1 MIELTAIDPIMAS
14 IALDE
19 RVTPTAVR
27 LYLLLRDGKS
37 LDDAATALGRSTD
50 WLKRYERQLR
60 DLGYLEVHDVRTA
73 RGKRDRRYVFLT
85 PAHSGSLAS

>member
-1 MIELTAIDPIMAS
+1 MVELTAIDPITS
-14 IALDE
+14 SLALDE

-37 LDDAATALGRSTD
+37 LDAAASALGKSTD

-73 RGKRDRRYVFLT
+73 GGKRDRRYVFLT
-85 PAHSGSLAS
+85 PDHPSL